1 MDYIPKEFEK
11 PPSLYNGR
19 VNLMEEKTMNH
30 ENAFLLHDRIP
41 IKSNDYNDALQ
52 GELHDTTLSKAYF
65 SKENQ
70 EIIQNGLRKGV
81 YDMSKEKYL
90 IDRQD
95 PNVIQMV
102 MRSVFLEHANFNVNN
117 IPSQIQAINALV
129 LNYFVPKVFGEV
141 EGYMKY
147 KRDISTIA
155 QPMEHPVLSRVTNQ
169 LQPKIG
175 FQ

>member
-1 MDYIPKEFEK
+1 MEYILNDFEK
-11 PPSLYNGR
+11 PQTGYNGR
-19 VNLMEEKTMNH
+19 VKLTEDKILNK
-30 ENAFLLHDRIP
+30 NAFLLHDRIP
-41 IKSNDYNDALQ
+41 IKANDYNDALQ
-52 GELHDTTLSKAYF
+52 GEIHDTTLSKAYF
-65 SKENQ
+65 SSENQ

-81 YDMSKEKYL
+81 YDMSKGRHVIE
-90 IDRQD
+90 RQD
-95 PNVIQMV
+95 QNVIQMV

-117 IPSQIQAINALV
+117 ITSQIEALNALV
-129 LNYFVPKVFGEV
+129 LDYFIPKTFQEL
-141 EGYMKY
+141 EAYLKY